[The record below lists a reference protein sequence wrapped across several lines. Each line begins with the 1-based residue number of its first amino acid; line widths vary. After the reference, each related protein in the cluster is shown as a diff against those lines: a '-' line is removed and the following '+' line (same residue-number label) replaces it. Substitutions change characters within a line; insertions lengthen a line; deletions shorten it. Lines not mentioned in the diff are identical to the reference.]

1 MAKKVEFYTITVYEN
16 GEKTDYSIMKL
27 FEKLNQ
33 RYLIKRIRLIK
44 QGRLMVVKSEY
55 FHITGLWENHK

>member
-27 FEKLNQ
+27 FEN
-33 RYLIKRIRLIK
+33 IE
-44 QGRLMVVKSEY
+44 SEI
-55 FHITGLWENHK
+55 FDKKNKDA

>member
-27 FEKLNQ
+27 FEN
-33 RYLIKRIRLIK
+33 I
-44 QGRLMVVKSEY
+44 E
-55 FHITGLWENHK
+55 

>member
-16 GEKTDYSIMKL
+16 GEKT
-27 FEKLNQ
+27 LNQ